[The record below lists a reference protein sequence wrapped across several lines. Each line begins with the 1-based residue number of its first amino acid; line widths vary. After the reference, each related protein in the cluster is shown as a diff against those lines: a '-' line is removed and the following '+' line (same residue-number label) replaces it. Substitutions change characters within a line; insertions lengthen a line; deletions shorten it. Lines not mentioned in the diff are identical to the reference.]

1 MAEGHFH
8 PRARARIPMDPF
20 GEQSLASRFMD
31 DQFTM
36 PSFPDDLSMDWPA
49 WARSRL
55 GSPFSS
61 GLRSSFPRTAGGSAP
76 GGATRYSDPPETPG
90 DPWKV
95 CVNVNS
101 FKPEEIS
108 IKTKDGYVEVSGKHE
123 EKQNEGGTVTKSF
136 NKRIQIPGT
145 VDPLAVFASLS
156 PEGVLIIEAP
166 HTPPY
171 YLFSR
176 DAVGTKGGE
185 SEPSAQETPVA

>member
-1 MAEGHFH
+1 
-8 PRARARIPMDPF
+8 MDPF

-31 DQFTM
+31 DQFAM

-61 GLRSSFPRTAGGSAP
+61 GLRSSFPRTAGGAAP
-76 GGATRYSDPPETPG
+76 GSASRYSDPPETPG

-108 IKTKDGYVEVSGKHE
+108 IKTKDGYVEVSG
-123 EKQNEGGTVTKSF
+123 TLY
-136 NKRIQIPGT
+136 I
-145 VDPLAVFASLS
+145 LS
-156 PEGVLIIEAP
+156 SIIYCA
-166 HTPPY
+166 HI
-171 YLFSR
+171 
-176 DAVGTKGGE
+176 
-185 SEPSAQETPVA
+185 